1 MSDEELSALEQ
12 LCDRGSLNK
21 LFPSEVIGLSTRT
34 LLLIQVYREKCA
46 EVDQLCEALDM
57 YRNGYQGA
65 CMACEPVGELN
76 QKLDAEVRELKQQ
89 VSRFEEERDAYKR
102 KYARLKWRGLD
113 DE

>member
-1 MSDEELSALEQ
+1 MTDYEHKLREYGLTDSQLLAVLADVHSAIARAHEERRDE
-12 LCDRGSLNK
+12 
-21 LFPSEVIGLSTRT
+21 I
-34 LLLIQVYREKCA
+34 
-46 EVDQLCEALDM
+46 DQLCEALDM